1 MLTAL
6 DAPQT
11 ALDEQEL
18 SFVSK
23 VKEHGWARTS
33 VTGDNE
39 GPGFSFTTGIW
50 VNEGQPELL
59 MFSMKG
65 DIVRDVF
72 WDLYRS
78 AKTGVA
84 LPVGVRTDAVFA
96 NLPAYLFPVA
106 KKHYANYLG
115 WSRWFYAGDD
125 FPCLHVVWP
134 DRDGVFPWEPDF
146 DDEFIADQ
154 PDLTELGWAKE
165 VRD

>member
-6 DAPQT
+6 DTPPT
-11 ALDEQEL
+11 ALDEHEL

-33 VTGDNE
+33 VVGDDE

-50 VNEGQPELL
+50 VNESQPELL
-59 MFSMKG
+59 MFSMKD

-72 WDLYRS
+72 WDLSRS
-78 AKTGVA
+78 AKKCVA
-84 LPVGVRTDAVFA
+84 LPVGVRTDAAFA
-96 NLPAYLFPVA
+96 ILPAYLFPVA

-115 WSRWFYAGDD
+115 WSRWFYGGDD

-134 DRDGVFPWEPDF
+134 DRDGVFPWEHGF
-146 DDEFIADQ
+146 DAEFRADQ